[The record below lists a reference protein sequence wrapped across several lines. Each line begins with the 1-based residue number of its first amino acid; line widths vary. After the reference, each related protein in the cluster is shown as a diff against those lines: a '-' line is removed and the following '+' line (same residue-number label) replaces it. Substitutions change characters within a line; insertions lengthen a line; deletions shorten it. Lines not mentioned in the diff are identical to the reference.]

1 MIMCQCQWMQI
12 QCKVRQGCPLAF
24 YLFILVGEMLNVMV
38 KQIVDSKDIARV
50 FLLKKEKHLI
60 SQSIDDMS
68 LIIKIEE
75 KIVNNMVN
83 ILHDFETTLILE
95 INDRKNFTYY

>member
-1 MIMCQCQWMQI
+1 
-12 QCKVRQGCPLAF
+12 
-24 YLFILVGEMLNVMV
+24 MV
-38 KQIVDSKDIARV
+38 KQIVDSKDIGRV

>member
-1 MIMCQCQWMQI
+1 
-12 QCKVRQGCPLAF
+12 
-24 YLFILVGEMLNVMV
+24 MV